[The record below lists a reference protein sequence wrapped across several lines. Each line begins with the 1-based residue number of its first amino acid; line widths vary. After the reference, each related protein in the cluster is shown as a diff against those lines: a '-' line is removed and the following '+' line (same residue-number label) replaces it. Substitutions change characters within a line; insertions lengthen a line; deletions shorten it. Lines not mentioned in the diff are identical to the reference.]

1 MGMKSSKK
9 KLLIGIVI
17 VLLIAALAWFF
28 TRNGKE
34 AAGKYTMVKIDR
46 GDLEAVVSSTGTLGA
61 VTTVQVGT
69 QVSGR
74 IAKIYT
80 DFNQTVKKGEL
91 LAMLD
96 TSSLLMAVS
105 EAESVVRQSQ
115 GPAEAK
121 QAGPG
126 PHAVPFQGKHQNQE

>member
-1 MGMKSSKK
+1 MNTDIQEEIVSMKSSKK
-9 KLLIGIVI
+9 KLIIGIAA

-28 TRNGKE
+28 TRNG
-34 AAGKYTMVKIDR
+34 ARGRGKYTMAKIDR
-46 GDLEAVVSSTGTLGA
+46 GDLEAVVSSTGTLSA

-80 DFNQTVKKGEL
+80 DFNKTVKKGDL

-105 EAESVVRQSQ
+105 EAESSYR
-115 GPAEAK
+115 PR
-121 QAGPG
+121 PG
-126 PHAVPFQGKHQNQE
+126 PS